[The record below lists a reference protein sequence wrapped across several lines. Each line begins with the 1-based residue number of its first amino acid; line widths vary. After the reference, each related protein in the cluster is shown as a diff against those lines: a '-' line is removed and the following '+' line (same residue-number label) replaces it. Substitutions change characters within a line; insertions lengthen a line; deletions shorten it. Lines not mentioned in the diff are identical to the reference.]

1 MLTKYFKVFVVAG
14 LALVALPFGCSKVD
28 APVSAAHVNDGWTDD
43 DYMRSYAHYRPRQ
56 DEARAKSRACE
67 ALETP
72 LVYKELSGKALTA
85 AEGALAASLGQG
97 ACRAAH
103 DVQRDELN
111 KDRSLYHPSKGGCA
125 LYENDLASGNC
136 PENVRKAFDKL
147 REPVTS
153 KSDYDLK
160 PRKL

>member
-1 MLTKYFKVFVVAG
+1 MNKKIKVFVVAW

-28 APVSAAHVNDGWTDD
+28 APVPAAHVNDGWTDD

-56 DEARAKSRACE
+56 DEARAKWHACE
-67 ALETP
+67 ALMSP
-72 LVYKELSGKALTA
+72 LIEKELSGKTLTA
-85 AEGALAASLGQG
+85 SDLESSKIYGGGGCQAALDGL
-97 ACRAAH
+97 
-103 DVQRDELN
+103 RDERS
-111 KDRSLYHPSKGGCA
+111 KDQPGYHPSKGGCA
-125 LYENDLASGNC
+125 LYQNDLASGNC